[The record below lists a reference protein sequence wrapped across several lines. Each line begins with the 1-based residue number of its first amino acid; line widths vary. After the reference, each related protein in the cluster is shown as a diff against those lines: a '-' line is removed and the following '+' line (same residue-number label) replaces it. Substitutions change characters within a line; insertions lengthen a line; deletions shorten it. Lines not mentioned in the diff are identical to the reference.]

1 MNKLTEDQI
10 ETLKKLE
17 KTIQNHDKESCRVD
31 CCIICY
37 METIKK
43 YEKR

>member
-1 MNKLTEDQI
+1 MNNLTEDQI

-37 METIKK
+37 IEETKK
-43 YEKR
+43 DEKK